1 VTTAGFVSGAREAT
15 APSRCSRGAASASLL
30 LGGVL
35 IATLPDVLAAA
46 DYLAI
51 LGAAAALVAIVAGHL
66 LRARATLLVRMLVL
80 LAAGSVLTT
89 EVLQILLGLPGVTE
103 RDQFT
108 ALERGIPS
116 AAAGGVLLLLAAD
129 ALGRRHEPAP
139 DRPYAL

>member
-1 VTTAGFVSGAREAT
+1 VTTAGFVSGAHDAT

-51 LGAAAALVAIVAGHL
+51 LAAAAALVAIVAGHL
-66 LRARATLLVRMLVL
+66 LRVRVTLLVRMLVL

-103 RDQFT
+103 RDQLT

-129 ALGRRHEPAP
+129 ALGRRPEPAP